1 MNFREEKTELQ
12 FSHDQQAPCMN
23 RVQRA
28 QARIPRPSSRGET
41 GRRIRATRLPPVE
54 ILARQRA
61 AILRTPTSLAKAG
74 ALQPVACLVCSG
86 HQGLGKAAVGKN
98 GAIRRAA
105 QAGPVAGE
113 ITLVLGG

>member
-1 MNFREEKTELQ
+1 MHE
-12 FSHDQQAPCMN
+12 PG
-23 RVQRA
+23 A

-41 GRRIRATRLPPVE
+41 GRRIRTNGLGLAE
-54 ILARQRA
+54 IPARQQGVS
-61 AILRTPTSLAKAG
+61 LCTPTSLAEAG
-74 ALQPVACLVCSG
+74 ALQAVACLVCSG

-105 QAGPVAGE
+105 QTGPVAGE